1 MLPWTVDSRR
11 PRHGK
16 IPQYESPELSSVTPY
31 CFLVRR
37 MSTTTWR
44 VLSRAQLPTPA
55 VSLEAP
61 HTAPPHPHPSLHDPV
76 PSHSDGKSTG
86 LDAQMTPQVQGR
98 SQDRK
103 AIQADCKVTQA
114 PITSLYS
121 LCDCKCSRNVK
132 CLNQGTGGVGLARCR
147 GVCKL
152 RILHFFAAFWVCRD
166 RVAFRR
172 LGLCSFHHMGMERDW
187 AMGLRGVCPPVLSP

>member
-1 MLPWTVDSRR
+1 MEGALQGPAATSCC
-11 PRHGK
+11 
-16 IPQYESPELSSVTPY
+16 ESGSSPHCT
-31 CFLVRR
+31 
-37 MSTTTWR
+37 
-44 VLSRAQLPTPA
+44 PTP
-55 VSLEAP
+55 
-61 HTAPPHPHPSLHDPV
+61 TPSLHGPV
-76 PSHSDGKSTG
+76 PSHSDGKNTG

-103 AIQADCKVTQA
+103 AIQADCKVTNHFPLQ
-114 PITSLYS
+114 

-152 RILHFFAAFWVCRD
+152 RTLHFFTAFWVCRD